1 MFCYFDNDTDVNLSH
16 LEQIKNVRSLGE
28 LKKRLSVSNLD
39 FVTSTEYTNPG
50 IYLIEVSKVPE
61 LWCAKTFP
69 SSSNILLN
77 IPSRVIRA
85 AKQRQIRIVILSTI
99 EGDNFTSDTFDG
111 FAHLNNTMR
120 LLGLPKYSLLVIS
133 GNLNASQ
140 QYTAWCKENNQQELI
155 EFLEGIEWDG
165 KTSNQLDA
173 PVKIKEYSYLVNSL
187 NRAHRPHRTEHLFFL
202 AEKKILDSSL
212 VSGGVW
218 FDELPIAEPRYQD
231 VEFNHYKS
239 TLLENYPRTL
249 DVVDI
254 KTNIPNLV
262 NNLNL
267 YQDSL
272 LSVVTESHYDQTGGL
287 FITEKTF
294 RPILVGHPFMILGQP
309 YILKKLQEWGFRT
322 DFDGLDL
329 TFDSIE
335 DDQERF
341 TQFHQSLY
349 NWAILN
355 AEIKRT
361 LMYKWDNTIKHNFYH
376 YKTLDFKKIMFDRVI
391 ESTELYFKTNS

>member
-1 MFCYFDNDTDVNLSH
+1 MLCYFDSDTNVNLSYID
-16 LEQIKNVRSLGE
+16 QIKNVRTLDE

-39 FVTSTEYTNPG
+39 FITSTEYNNPG

-69 SSSNILLN
+69 SSSNVLLN
-77 IPSRVIRA
+77 IPSRIIKAV
-85 AKQRQIRIVILSTI
+85 KQKQIRIVILSII
-99 EGDNFTSDTFDG
+99 EGDNFTSDTFNG
-111 FAHLNNTMR
+111 FLHLNNTMK
-120 LLGLPKYSLLVIS
+120 LLGLPKFSLLIIS

-140 QYTAWCKENNQQELI
+140 QYTAWCKENKQQELI
-155 EFLEGIEWDG
+155 EFLEGVEWDG
-165 KTSNQLDA
+165 KTSNQLSA
-173 PVKIKEYSYLVNSL
+173 PIKIKEYSYLINSL

-218 FDELPIAEPRYQD
+218 FDELPIAEPTYQD
-231 VEFNHYKS
+231 VDFNYYKS

-254 KTNIPNLV
+254 KNNTPNLI

-267 YQDSL
+267 YEDSL
-272 LSVVTESHYDQTGGL
+272 LSVVTESHYNQTGGL

-294 RPILVGHPFMILGQP
+294 RPVLVGHPFMILGQP

-322 DFDGLDL
+322 DFDGLNL
-329 TFDSIE
+329 EFDSIE
-335 DDQERF
+335 DDRERF
-341 TQFHQSLY
+341 IQFHQSLY
-349 NWAILN
+349 NWAVLN

-361 LMYKWDNTIKHNFYH
+361 LLYKWNNTIKHNFYH
-376 YKTLDFKKIMFDRVI
+376 YKTLDFKKIMLDRVI
-391 ESTELYFKTNS
+391 DSTESYFIKDF

>member
-1 MFCYFDNDTDVNLSH
+1 MLCYFDSDTNVNLSYID
-16 LEQIKNVRSLGE
+16 QIKNVRTLDE

-39 FVTSTEYTNPG
+39 FITSTEYNNPG

-69 SSSNILLN
+69 SSSNVLLN
-77 IPSRVIRA
+77 IPSRIIRA
-85 AKQRQIRIVILSTI
+85 AKQKQIRIVILSII
-99 EGDNFTSDTFDG
+99 EGDNFTSDTFNG
-111 FAHLNNTMR
+111 FLHLNNTMK
-120 LLGLPKYSLLVIS
+120 LLGLPKFSLLIIS

-140 QYTAWCKENNQQELI
+140 QYTAWCKENSQQELI
-155 EFLEGIEWDG
+155 EFLEGVEWDG
-165 KTSNQLDA
+165 KTSNQLSA
-173 PVKIKEYSYLVNSL
+173 PIKIKEYSYLINSL

-218 FDELPIAEPRYQD
+218 FDELPIAEPTYQD
-231 VEFNHYKS
+231 VDFNYYKS

-254 KTNIPNLV
+254 KNNTPNLI

-267 YQDSL
+267 YEDSL
-272 LSVVTESHYDQTGGL
+272 LSVVTESHYNQTGGL

-294 RPILVGHPFMILGQP
+294 RPVLVGHPFMILGQP

-322 DFDGLDL
+322 DFDGLNL
-329 TFDSIE
+329 EFDSIE
-335 DDQERF
+335 DDRERF
-341 TQFHQSLY
+341 IQFHQSLY
-349 NWAILN
+349 NWAVLN

-361 LMYKWDNTIKHNFYH
+361 LLYKWNNTIKHNFYH
-376 YKTLDFKKIMFDRVI
+376 YKTLDFKKIMLDRVI
-391 ESTELYFKTNS
+391 DSTESYFIKDF